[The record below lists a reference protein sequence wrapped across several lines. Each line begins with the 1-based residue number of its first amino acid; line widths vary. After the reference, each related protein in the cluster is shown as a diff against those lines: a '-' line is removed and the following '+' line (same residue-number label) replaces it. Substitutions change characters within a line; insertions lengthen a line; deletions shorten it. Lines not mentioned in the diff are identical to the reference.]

1 MSIELIVF
9 AAMVGTFMLGCFA
22 AKLPVSVAMLAASV
36 VGALVGGQGI
46 PMRHLVEGTF
56 SYIDTIL
63 TIATAMIFMKVVERS
78 GALDALSSLII
89 EKFHKVPALL
99 LILIML
105 VIMFPGMI
113 TGSSTA
119 SVLTAGSIMVP
130 ILMLMGIPRVT
141 TGAIIAIG
149 GILGMVAPPTNVM
162 AMIICGGIDMPYVG
176 FEGPL
181 ALLTF
186 PLAFLFVL
194 MLGYK
199 HVRHLNYEEIRPKL
213 DQQTRSKYGWRIY
226 LPIIVLAALMI
237 LDSVWK
243 GFPNIGTP
251 VMFLISA
258 AVGLFTGKKFNLL
271 TASKNAVRDVLPVLG
286 ILMGVGMFI
295 QIMTLTGVRGWI
307 VNLSIS
313 LPGFWMYVAMALS
326 IPAFGAISAF
336 GSVSVL
342 GVPFALAMLSGNQ
355 VLTVA
360 ALAVLAS
367 AGDMVPP
374 TALAGIFAAQVVDE
388 PHYTKILKKCLVPLS
403 ILIIY
408 VMVFIIFSKPIGTFL
423 GI

>member
-194 MLGYK
+194 VLGYK
-199 HVRHLNYEEIRPKL
+199 HVRKMNYEQIRPKL
-213 DQQTRSKYGWRIY
+213 DQEPAQSTDG
-226 LPIIVLAALMI
+226 
-237 LDSVWK
+237 
-243 GFPNIGTP
+243 
-251 VMFLISA
+251 
-258 AVGLFTGKKFNLL
+258 
-271 TASKNAVRDVLPVLG
+271 ASICP
-286 ILMGVGMFI
+286 
-295 QIMTLTGVRGWI
+295 
-307 VNLSIS
+307 SS
-313 LPGFWMYVAMALS
+313 FW
-326 IPAFGAISAF
+326 
-336 GSVSVL
+336 
-342 GVPFALAMLSGNQ
+342 PF
-355 VLTVA
+355 
-360 ALAVLAS
+360 
-367 AGDMVPP
+367 
-374 TALAGIFAAQVVDE
+374 
-388 PHYTKILKKCLVPLS
+388 
-403 ILIIY
+403 
-408 VMVFIIFSKPIGTFL
+408 
-423 GI
+423 

>member
-22 AKLPVSVAMLAASV
+22 AKLPVSVAMLAASI

-199 HVRHLNYEEIRPKL
+199 HVRHMNYEEIRPKL
-213 DQQTRSKYGWRIY
+213 DQETRSKYGWRIY

-367 AGDMVPP
+367 VGDMVPP

-388 PHYTKILKKCLVPLS
+388 PHYTKILKKCLVPLT
-403 ILIIY
+403 ILIVY

>member
-9 AAMVGTFMLGCFA
+9 AVIVGTFMVGCFA
-22 AKLPVSVAMLAASV
+22 VKLPVSVSMLLASIA
-36 VGALVGGQGI
+36 GALVGGQGI
-46 PMRHLVEGTF
+46 PLRHLVEGTF
-56 SYIDTIL
+56 SYVDTIL
-63 TIATAMIFMKVVERS
+63 TIATAMIFMKVVEKS
-78 GALDALSSLII
+78 GALDALTSLII
-89 EKFHKVPALL
+89 EKFHKFPALL

-119 SVLTAGSIMVP
+119 SVLTAGSIMAP
-130 ILMLMGIPRVT
+130 ILMLMGVPKIT
-141 TGAIIAIG
+141 TGAIIALG
-149 GILGMVAPPTNVM
+149 GILGMVAPPTNIM

-194 MLGYK
+194 VLGYK
-199 HVRHLNYEEIRPKL
+199 HVRKMNYEQIRPKL
-213 DQQTRSKYGWRIY
+213 DQETRSKYGWRIY
-226 LPIIVLAALMI
+226 LPIIVLAVLMI

-243 GFPNIGTP
+243 GFPDVGTP
-251 VMFLISA
+251 VMFLVSA

-271 TASKNAVRDVLPVLG
+271 TTSKNAVRDVLPVMG

-313 LPGFWMYVAMALS
+313 LPGFWMYVAMALT

-367 AGDMVPP
+367 VGDMVPP
-374 TALAGIFAAQVVDE
+374 TALAGIFAAQVIDE
-388 PHYTKILKKCLVPLS
+388 PRYTRILKQCLVPLL
-403 ILIIY
+403 ILIVY
-408 VMVFIIFSKPIGTFL
+408 VMTFIIFSKPIGAFL
-423 GI
+423 GF

>member
-1 MSIELIVF
+1 MSIELVVF
-9 AAMVGTFMLGCFA
+9 AVMVGTFMVGCFA
-22 AKLPVSVAMLAASV
+22 VKLPVSVSMLLASIA
-36 VGALVGGQGI
+36 GALVGGQGI
-46 PMRHLVEGTF
+46 PLRHLVEGTF
-56 SYIDTIL
+56 SYVDTIL
-63 TIATAMIFMKVVERS
+63 TIATAMIFMKVVEKS

-89 EKFHKVPALL
+89 EKFHKFPALL

-119 SVLTAGSIMVP
+119 SVLTAGSIMAP
-130 ILMLMGIPRVT
+130 ILMLMGVPKIT
-141 TGAIIAIG
+141 TGAIIALG
-149 GILGMVAPPTNVM
+149 GILGMVAPPTNIM

-194 MLGYK
+194 VLGYK
-199 HVRHLNYEEIRPKL
+199 HVRKMNYEQIRPKL
-213 DQQTRSKYGWRIY
+213 DQETRSKYGWRIY
-226 LPIIVLAALMI
+226 LPIIVLAVLMI

-243 GFPNIGTP
+243 GFPDVGTP
-251 VMFLISA
+251 VMFLVSA

-271 TASKNAVRDVLPVLG
+271 TTSKNAVRDVLPVMG

-313 LPGFWMYVAMALS
+313 LPGFWMYVAMALT

-367 AGDMVPP
+367 VGDMVPP
-374 TALAGIFAAQVVDE
+374 TALAGIFAAQVIDE
-388 PHYTKILKKCLVPLS
+388 PRYTRILKQCLVPLL
-403 ILIIY
+403 ILIVY
-408 VMVFIIFSKPIGTFL
+408 VMTFIIFSKPIGAFL
-423 GI
+423 GF

>member
-199 HVRHLNYEEIRPKL
+199 HVRHMNYEEIRPKL
-213 DQQTRSKYGWRIY
+213 DQETRSKYGWCIY

-388 PHYTKILKKCLVPLS
+388 PHYTKILKKCLVPLT
-403 ILIIY
+403 ILIVY